1 MRMRIHSKSG
11 IVNGLFPDRN
21 RLVVIKVYPIYH
33 NNNTGVNKQMSVYK
47 LIQCCAPLHMMN
59 TGSSEQLNTLLK
71 YGIDLRKNFELSEN
85 IWSRNH
91 YEHK

>member
-21 RLVVIKVYPIYH
+21 RLVVIEVYAIYH
-33 NNNTGVNKQMSVYK
+33 NNNTGGNTQMSVYK
-47 LIQCCAPLHMMN
+47 LIQCCAPLHMMK

-85 IWSRNH
+85 I
-91 YEHK
+91 